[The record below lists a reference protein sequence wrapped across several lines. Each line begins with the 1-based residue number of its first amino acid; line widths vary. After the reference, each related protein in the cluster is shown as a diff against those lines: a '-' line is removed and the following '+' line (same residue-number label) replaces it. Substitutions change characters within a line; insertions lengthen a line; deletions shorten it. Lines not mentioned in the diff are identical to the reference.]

1 MGGFAKL
8 QSYRVIFGITVK
20 NPEMRPMK
28 IADGL
33 RDSPFGGVV
42 KEVCVKIGMIA
53 HLLIDGPG
61 DVERRRDSENCVI
74 NGSAG

>member
-53 HLLIDGPG
+53 HLLGRHFYFEG
-61 DVERRRDSENCVI
+61 RQFTT
-74 NGSAG
+74 